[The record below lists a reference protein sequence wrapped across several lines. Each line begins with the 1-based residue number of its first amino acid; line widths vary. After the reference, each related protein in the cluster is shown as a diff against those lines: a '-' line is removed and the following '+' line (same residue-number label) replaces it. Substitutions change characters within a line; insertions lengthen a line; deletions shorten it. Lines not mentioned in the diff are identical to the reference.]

1 MMQIINIIAY
11 SITFVLVIA
20 LLAYIVRLRKILN
33 NSLERV
39 LELTINQNLLMDE
52 LHKALQKIEEKPIE
66 SSDGFIKFMTESRE
80 AAFNFITEIQDATK
94 QFRNDIGEIENS
106 PKKSKDIKIMLEAF
120 SKLEKKI
127 LPNDIPNN

>member
-1 MMQIINIIAY
+1 MQIINIVAY
-11 SITFVLVIA
+11 SITFVLVIS
-20 LLAYIVRLRKILN
+20 LLAYIVKLRKIVN
-33 NSLERV
+33 DSLERL
-39 LELTINQNLLMDE
+39 LEATINENLLMEE

-66 SSDGFIKFMTESRE
+66 SSDGFIKFMTESRD

-94 QFRNDIGEIENS
+94 QFRNDIGEVENS